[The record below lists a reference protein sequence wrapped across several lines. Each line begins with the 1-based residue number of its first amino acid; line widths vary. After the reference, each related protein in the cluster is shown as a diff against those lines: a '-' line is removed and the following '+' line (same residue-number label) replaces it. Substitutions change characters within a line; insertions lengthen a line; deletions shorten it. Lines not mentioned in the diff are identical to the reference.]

1 MRLKVLFSVFAA
13 FGLAACTSVPLA
25 SLPKLARID
34 FMTTDLSRMRVA
46 LALPTALAPKPQ
58 GVVMEMKYKV
68 GEELEQ
74 VESLHLDESKL
85 TQDLQGLPTD
95 QPKGQALHVFKLLA
109 TDVMHLNALRQSVA
123 DAKKQNQ
130 KGSLSLGI
138 AAREFCKL
146 SDLPL
151 GPALT
156 TTYVLTSETETY
168 VTMVQ
173 DFNLRSDAKTAE
185 GLDKLETCR

>member
-1 MRLKVLFSVFAA
+1 
-13 FGLAACTSVPLA
+13 
-25 SLPKLARID
+25 
-34 FMTTDLSRMRVA
+34 
-46 LALPTALAPKPQ
+46 
-58 GVVMEMKYKV
+58 
-68 GEELEQ
+68 
-74 VESLHLDESKL
+74 
-85 TQDLQGLPTD
+85 
-95 QPKGQALHVFKLLA
+95 
-109 TDVMHLNALRQSVA
+109 MHLNALRQSVA